1 MKNTHGEYPMG
12 RVAKAA
18 YRSAKRR
25 TLFRPHAEEHRSAAR
40 ALLRACPRAS
50 GGRDGTGAGLFDIV
64 RTEMQRSAGC
74 RPLLAPA
81 GRLELAVQARGE
93 ERDRAAVGI

>member
-1 MKNTHGEYPMG
+1 MKNTHGECPMG

-25 TLFRPHAEEHRSAAR
+25 TLFRPHAEEHRGAR
-40 ALLRACPRAS
+40 PPQDE
-50 GGRDGTGAGLFDIV
+50 DGTGARLFDIV
-64 RTEMQRSAGC
+64 KTEMQRSAGS
-74 RPLLAPA
+74 RPLPAPA

-93 ERDRAAVGI
+93 ERDRPAVGIVRRVDHELV